1 MDTVLKGSEAEVI
14 IGPDRPTVIIGERI
28 NPSGRKRLEQ
38 ALQHEDLSLVREE
51 AIAQVEAGAD
61 VIDVNVGA
69 PGVDEKKLL
78 PMAVQEVAAAV
89 PVPICIDTSD
99 PEALAAALEVCP
111 GKPLVNSVNGEE
123 RSLRE
128 ILPLARERGAA
139 VIGLAIGEQGVPTE
153 LEERVELA
161 RLVLRECLA
170 ARIPREDIILDP
182 LALAVAS
189 DGNAGLTV
197 LRTIA
202 RLAQIEQINMTLGGS
217 NISFGMPDRAAMNQV
232 FVAMAINAG
241 VTCPIMDPIEG
252 RRAVLIADLIL
263 GRDEFAKRYLSFVRQ
278 TKSGKA

>member
-1 MDTVLKGSEAEVI
+1 MDTILKGSEAEVV

-28 NPSGRKRLEQ
+28 NPSGRKRLEE
-38 ALQHEDLSLVREE
+38 ALQREDLSLVREE
-51 AIAQVEAGAD
+51 AIAQVRAGAD

-89 PVPICIDTSD
+89 PVPVCIDTSD

-111 GKPLVNSVNGEE
+111 GKPLVNSVNAEE
-123 RSLRE
+123 QSLRD
-128 ILPLARERGAA
+128 ILPLVRERGAA

-182 LALAVAS
+182 LALAVAA
-189 DGNAGLTV
+189 DHTAALTA
-197 LRTIA
+197 LKTTA
-202 RLAQIEQINMTLGGS
+202 RLAQIERINMTLGAS
-217 NISFGMPDRAAMNQV
+217 NISFGMPDRVAMSQI
-232 FVAMAINAG
+232 FVAMAIHAG
-241 VTCPIMDPIEG
+241 VTCPIIDPIKG
-252 RRAVLIADLIL
+252 KRAVLIADLIL

-278 TKSGKA
+278 TKGGKA

>member
-1 MDTVLKGSEAEVI
+1 
-14 IGPDRPTVIIGERI
+14 
-28 NPSGRKRLEQ
+28 
-38 ALQHEDLSLVREE
+38 
-51 AIAQVEAGAD
+51 
-61 VIDVNVGA
+61 
-69 PGVDEKKLL
+69 VDEKKLL
-78 PMAVQEVAAAV
+78 PMAVQEVAAVVA
-89 PVPICIDTSD
+89 VPICIDTSD

-123 RSLRE
+123 RSLRD

-139 VIGLAIGEQGVPTE
+139 VIGLAIGDQGVPTE

-182 LALAVAS
+182 LALAVAADHS
-189 DGNAGLTV
+189 AGLTV

-202 RLAQIEQINMTLGGS
+202 HLAQIEQINMTLGAS

-232 FVAMAINAG
+232 FVALAINAG

-252 RRAVLIADLIL
+252 KRAVLIADLIL

-278 TKSGKA
+278 AKRGKA